1 MQKFILVCKIKS
13 AFKEYIYIYIYTG
26 SHGRCHSCKD
36 EKEGCNE
43 LNNKGLD
50 AVGLCGLSPGSQGNF
65 RHDFLEIKHPFS
77 EEVWYKGPPKQ
88 KTEKLLTLVWLCQCI
103 DKALYL

>member
-13 AFKEYIYIYIYTG
+13 AFKEYIYTG
-26 SHGRCHSCKD
+26 SHGRCNSCKD

-50 AVGLCGLSPGSQGNF
+50 AVGQCGLSPGSQGNF

-77 EEVWYKGPPKQ
+77 EEVWYKGPPKL
-88 KTEKLLTLVWLCQCI
+88 KTKS
-103 DKALYL
+103 Y